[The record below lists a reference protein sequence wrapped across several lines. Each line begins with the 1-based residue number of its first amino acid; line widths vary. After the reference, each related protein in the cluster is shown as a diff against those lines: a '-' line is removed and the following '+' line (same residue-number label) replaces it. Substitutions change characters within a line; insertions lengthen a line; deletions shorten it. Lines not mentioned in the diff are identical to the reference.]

1 MKPEYALKALSAF
14 SLAALLEWTLPTAVW
29 AQEAQNRTS
38 TPSAASGG
46 IEEVVVTAQYRAE
59 PLQQT
64 PIAITA
70 VTAEDIEA
78 RGFTTSSDIAYSVPN
93 ASFRP
98 AQAAFGKTQ
107 TAFIRGVGQND
118 FNFAFE
124 PGVGIYVDD
133 VYYPTTMASQFDLMD
148 LDRVE
153 VLRGPQGTLFGRGS
167 IGGAVRYVSKQ
178 PKGDNTG
185 FIEGTVGDF
194 HRVDLRA
201 GYDFALIPDKLF
213 ARITGVSRKQDGYVD
228 RIDFVCANPQLSGS
242 LPQLITNRSAGC
254 KLGTM
259 GGTDVNGARAQ
270 LRYVASDTLSF
281 DVALDYQR
289 DDSEAAA
296 DTLLQA
302 GPLVGGFASWN
313 QAMVNGT
320 IPPPPGSPPNTPP
333 IRPNPNFFGFGVP
346 FDNRFVSK
354 NPYVSYATFQDPYS
368 GLSFPPQNSLNQK
381 GISGTADWRVTDSVE
396 AKLIL
401 AWRNWNGRFAT
412 DQSDAPLDV
421 SLVDGL
427 QAFTYRTAELR
438 FTGDLFDKKLSWTA
452 GAFYYDGDDN
462 SAQSVNLPGAG
473 NVANYIAQPKQNAL
487 LVNGLDVGNFQNH
500 SVFLHTIYSLT
511 DTLRLT
517 VGGRYSSDKKADN
530 FDNTIVKAILN
541 NTSSRGDWRLGLD
554 YQIDPQLLV
563 YTSASTGY
571 RPPAF
576 NPRPFQP
583 SQFVA
588 VSGESLV
595 AYEIG
600 EKADL
605 FDRRLRVNVAL
616 FYSDYRHRIVPVG
629 GTDCLNIPGT
639 NIPISPCIVIPK
651 TNYVNSPGK
660 LYGGE
665 IEAAFRPVDPLTFT
679 LSAGETKFSTNATG
693 AAAGLTP
700 NGEPVYVPQWNGA
713 ASAQYVITLAN
724 GSTLTPRYDAF
735 VQTQICSGAAN
746 PQTGYTGITSCTGGY
761 TLHNVRLEYATQ
773 EHTWTA
779 AIGVENLANHFYY
792 LNKFDVTAF
801 GEPTIE
807 GQPGQPRTWYLTA
820 RRNF

>member
-1 MKPEYALKALSAF
+1 MRFRHGLKLLTAAGLLS
-14 SLAALLEWTLPTAVW
+14 WVITTTAW
-29 AQEAQNRTS
+29 PQS
-38 TPSAASGG
+38 TPDRVAAAATEPAGL
-46 IEEVVVTAQYRAE
+46 EEVVVTAQYRAE

-70 VTAEDIEA
+70 ITATDLEQ
-78 RGFTTSSDIAYSVPN
+78 RGLTTSSDVAYAVPN

-107 TAFIRGVGQND
+107 TAFIRGVGQYD

-133 VYYPTTMASQFDLMD
+133 VYYPTTMSSQFDLMD
-148 LDRVE
+148 LDRIE

-167 IGGAVRYVSKQ
+167 IGGAVRYISKQ
-178 PKGDNTG
+178 PEGDNSG
-185 FIEGTVGDF
+185 YIEGTAGDF

-201 GYDFALIPDKLF
+201 GYDFALIENKLF

-228 RIDFVCANPQLSGS
+228 DIDFVCEYPQLSGS
-242 LPQLITNRSAGC
+242 LPRLITNRSAGC
-254 KLGTM
+254 KIGTL

-270 LRYVASDTLSF
+270 LRYLATDTLTISLSF
-281 DVALDYQR
+281 DYQR

-302 GPLVGGFASWN
+302 GPLVGGFLTWS
-313 QAMVNGT
+313 NGMLAKY
-320 IPPPPGSPPNTPP
+320 
-333 IRPNPNFFGFGVP
+333 GVP
-346 FDNRFVSK
+346 FDSRFVPK
-354 NPYVSYATFQDPYS
+354 NPYVSYATFMDPYS
-368 GLSFPPQNSLNQK
+368 GLSFPPQNALNQK
-381 GISGTADWRVTDSVE
+381 GVSSTADWKINEAVT

-421 SLVDGL
+421 SLVDGI
-427 QAFTYRTAELR
+427 QQFTYRTAELR
-438 FTGDLFDKKLSWTA
+438 FQGYALSNKLDWTA

-473 NVANYIAQPKQNAL
+473 NIAAYLANPQANEL
-487 LVNGLDVGNFQNH
+487 LVNGLDVGNFQNY
-500 SVFLHTIYSLT
+500 SFFLHTVYNLT
-511 DTLRLT
+511 DQLHLTL
-517 VGGRYSSDKKADN
+517 GGRYSNDKKSDN
-530 FDNTIVKAILN
+530 FDNTIVKANLN
-541 NTSSRGDWRLGLD
+541 NTSSRGDWRVGLD
-554 YQIDPQLLV
+554 YQLDPRVLV

-588 VSGESLV
+588 VSGESLK
-595 AYEIG
+595 AYEVG

-605 FDRRLRVNVAL
+605 LDRRLRVNVAL
-616 FYSDYRHRIVPVG
+616 FYSDYVHRIVPVG
-629 GTDCLNIPGT
+629 GTDCLDIPGT
-639 NIPISPCIVIPK
+639 NIPISPCVVIPK
-651 TNYVNSPGK
+651 TDYVNSPGK

-665 IEAAFRPVDPLTFT
+665 IEAAFRPIEPLTVT
-679 LSAGETKFSTNATG
+679 LSAGETRFSTNATG
-693 AAAGLTP
+693 AAAGVTP

-713 ASAQYVITLAN
+713 ASVQYVLTLPN
-724 GSTLTPRYDAF
+724 GSTLSPRYDAF

-761 TLHNVRLEYATQ
+761 TLHNMRLEYATPDR
-773 EHTWTA
+773 TWTA
-779 AIGVENLANHFYY
+779 AVGVENLANHFYY
-792 LNKFDVTAF
+792 LNKFDLTGF
-801 GEPTIE
+801 GEPTVE
-807 GQPGQPRTWYLTA
+807 GQPGQPRTWYLTL
-820 RRNF
+820 RRNFK